1 MHGPW
6 RDMLAAK
13 VRGREEGWEW
23 VVGQEG
29 CGAGGKIERH
39 VLLRCH
45 LSTSAFRRHNCKLQL
60 DVFFNIKRVAGLFCE
75 PMISLQIGNV
85 IEMFFRK
92 QQLVKNLAAFL
103 RR

>member
-1 MHGPW
+1 MGSGLW
-6 RDMLAAK
+6 GGRG
-13 VRGREEGWEW
+13 VGRE
-23 VVGQEG
+23 
-29 CGAGGKIERH
+29 GKSKRN

-60 DVFFNIKRVAGLFCE
+60 DVFFNVKRVARLFCE

-85 IEMFFRK
+85 IEMVFRK